1 MEKVYIRRGDKIVGP
16 TTRENL
22 IKLHEN
28 RKVTD
33 ADQVSTDQK
42 NWMLLI
48 DFLNPAEEAVEEED
62 PIEPDQ
68 ETQVED
74 YEDDHNQ
81 VDFEDSAVNIAS
93 KKQEKAMWTAT
104 LVIGVGGA
112 GICALALVLGFIFG
126 FLPKNQLG
134 AGNFNPRFNQG
145 DNFFNR

>member
-22 IKLHEN
+22 IKLYEN

-33 ADQVSTDQK
+33 ADEVSTDQK
-42 NWMLLI
+42 NWMSLD
-48 DFLNPAEEAVEEED
+48 DFLNPAEEAIEEED
-62 PIEPDQ
+62 PIEPD
-68 ETQVED
+68 EENQVEE

-81 VDFEDSAVNIAS
+81 SDFEDYSVNISS
-93 KKQEKAMWTAT
+93 KKQEKAIWIAT

-126 FLPKNQLG
+126 FLPKNQAG
-134 AGNFNPRFNQG
+134 GGNFNPRFNQG
-145 DNFFNR
+145 DNFLNR

>member
-22 IKLHEN
+22 IKLYEN

-33 ADQVSTDQK
+33 ADEVSTDQI
-42 NWMLLI
+42 NWMSLD
-48 DFLNPAEEAVEEED
+48 DFLNPAEEAVEEEY
-62 PIEPDQ
+62 PIEPD
-68 ETQVED
+68 EENQVEE

-81 VDFEDSAVNIAS
+81 RDFEDYSVNISS
-93 KKQEKAMWTAT
+93 KKQEKAIWIAT

-126 FLPKNQLG
+126 FLPKNQAG
-134 AGNFNPRFNQG
+134 GGNFNPRFNQG
-145 DNFFNR
+145 DNFLNR

>member
-22 IKLHEN
+22 IKLYEN

-33 ADQVSTDQK
+33 ADEVSTDQK
-42 NWMLLI
+42 NWMSLD
-48 DFLNPAEEAVEEED
+48 DFLNPAEEAIEEED
-62 PIEPDQ
+62 PIEPD
-68 ETQVED
+68 EENQVKE

-81 VDFEDSAVNIAS
+81 SDFEDYSVNISS
-93 KKQEKAMWTAT
+93 KKQEKAIWIAT

-126 FLPKNQLG
+126 FLPKNQAG
-134 AGNFNPRFNQG
+134 GGNFNPRFNQG
-145 DNFFNR
+145 DNFLNR

>member
-62 PIEPDQ
+62 PIELDQ
-68 ETQVED
+68 KTQVED
-74 YEDDHNQ
+74 YHNQ

-112 GICALALVLGFIFG
+112 GICSLALVLGFIFG

-134 AGNFNPRFNQG
+134 GGNFNPRFNQG